1 MNDPIER
8 LFWFGVIAGFVWG
21 YILARITSYYK
32 YKAEAKARLERARLS
47 RGLTQWR

>member
-8 LFWFGVIAGFVWG
+8 LFWFGVIAGWVGG
-21 YILARITSYYK
+21 YLHGRFSAYCK
-32 YKAEAKARLERARLS
+32 YEAKEKARLERARLS